1 MFAFELGWSA
11 DIPATLNTGSPSF
24 GASLGLPVSK
34 TSWHCCGSQNSPAL
48 RPQNK
53 ASGAQRRASEA
64 GRLRHPP
71 RLSRKS
77 SLSAAHSPAP
87 CRASRR
93 RGRLTAG
100 WQVAPGRA
108 GLRSRAQEVS
118 LSLRQPVPRAVGAA
132 SPAAA
137 GPLPRAAAPWAAC
150 QAAASVRRR
159 RPRRPPRPQLS
170 RSRHANFW
178 LGTKGSARAGR
189 GRALLPRAARR
200 RSLEV
205 LGWRAVL
212 LPLPAPPRRAAPPGQ
227 PPWKPGSA
235 RRRAQGRR
243 TEAEPRRGQGKGA
256 TRAEREGRRRGLE
269 AEEPKEG
276 LFRGS
281 GRGSPSASLSAH
293 QAQPTPSAPQGGRKS
308 PAPKRERGGDR
319 TTRES
324 PPYRANPL
332 TKESPA
338 LFPQARPPP
347 PPRRP
352 AAAHPA
358 PARSPAQ
365 GRANPEGH
373 PRLPQPAGFGKG
385 HEGPHLPAGP
395 RRVPCYRLQL
405 CHQRLS

>member
-212 LPLPAPPRRAAPPGQ
+212 LPLPAPPRRAAPPRPGS
-227 PPWKPGSA
+227 PPGSPGAQGGEPRGGERRRSRGGGREKERPEPRGRGGGEDWKP
-235 RRRAQGRR
+235 RN
-243 TEAEPRRGQGKGA
+243 
-256 TRAEREGRRRGLE
+256 RRRGFSAVLGE
-269 AEEPKEG
+269 GARAPASRLSKPSPRPPRPK
-276 LFRGS
+276 
-281 GRGSPSASLSAH
+281 A
-293 QAQPTPSAPQGGRKS
+293 GGK
-308 PAPKRERGGDR
+308 
-319 TTRES
+319 
-324 PPYRANPL
+324 
-332 TKESPA
+332 
-338 LFPQARPPP
+338 ARPPRGREEGTA
-347 PPRRP
+347 PRASHR
-352 AAAHPA
+352 
-358 PARSPAQ
+358 RTAQ
-365 GRANPEGH
+365 IP
-373 PRLPQPAGFGKG
+373 
-385 HEGPHLPAGP
+385 
-395 RRVPCYRLQL
+395 
-405 CHQRLS
+405 